1 MHPIFNEIQNLPPQ
15 AQQQVVQL
23 VATLLKENRRN
34 SVHYLSQT
42 WAGTLREYRDA
53 YTSLDL
59 QQETVD
65 EWANHVSD

>member
-23 VATLLKENRRN
+23 VATLLKENQRN
-34 SVHYLSQT
+34 SAHYLSQT
-42 WAGTLREYRDA
+42 WAGALCECRDT